1 MDSLFLYKYANSS
14 KLRLSWTLG
23 GKNPQKVFT
32 KTYFLCIK
40 FTALLYAFIA
50 LVIHTLCGNSDFG
63 VVCIHVSQQYFISIQ
78 LTLQYFKKEMRL
90 NIFTV
95 RIKGQFKD
103 KAMEKQKQWTQKK
116 GQLGEQAFNN

>member
-1 MDSLFLYKYANSS
+1 MDSLFLYKCANSS

-40 FTALLYAFIA
+40 FTELLYVFIA

-63 VVCIHVSQQYFISIQ
+63 VVCIHVS
-78 LTLQYFKKEMRL
+78 
-90 NIFTV
+90 
-95 RIKGQFKD
+95 
-103 KAMEKQKQWTQKK
+103 
-116 GQLGEQAFNN
+116 